1 MYTNIK
7 RIREIAKMD
16 RVAFNTNMSG
26 ISRNGNNMHR
36 AVPLFDGFFF

>member
-26 ISRNGNNMHR
+26 IS
-36 AVPLFDGFFF
+36 AEWK